1 MALALKGTIHY
12 KVGAATYDA
21 RVEALMAGQSFDKL
35 GGWLMQADPA
45 TLWISGFIKEMVK

>member
-1 MALALKGTIHY
+1 MPNDLLS
-12 KVGAATYDA
+12 GAATYDA